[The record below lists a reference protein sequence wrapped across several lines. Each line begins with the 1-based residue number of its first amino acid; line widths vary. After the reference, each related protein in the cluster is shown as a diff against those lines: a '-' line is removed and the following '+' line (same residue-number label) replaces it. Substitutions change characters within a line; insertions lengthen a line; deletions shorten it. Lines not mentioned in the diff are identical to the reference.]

1 MDTAPVSLGFVLV
14 VGPTESASEL
24 QAVLTGHGWGCQHHE
39 STSGV
44 LARLREQPVID
55 MVLLVPDG
63 ELHAYTELCRQIK
76 FDSRTGFV
84 SVIFALSAAQ
94 TEHRSAVFAAGA
106 DDCLQLPAPPVEII
120 LRLTNATRMK
130 RATDSLEDATAVI
143 TSLANAIEGRDYYTR
158 GHVERVAA
166 YAVEIGRRLGLP
178 DSDLAVLRIGGI
190 VHDIGKIAVPDQI
203 LNKPGGLTPAEWEV
217 VKRHPLVGYDILQ
230 PLRTFRNVL
239 PIVRWHHERPN
250 GTGYPDGVAGT
261 DLPLPPRIVAVA
273 DIFDALSTARSYR
286 PAYSTEKCRALLLA
300 SAAAGDVDAMVVEAL
315 LEIVGRSVA
324 NLGAVP
330 APSGT
335 AMR

>member
-1 MDTAPVSLGFVLV
+1 MDASPLSLGFALV
-14 VGPTESASEL
+14 VGPSAAASDL
-24 QAVLTGHGWGCQHHE
+24 HAVLTSHGWGCQRHP
-39 STSGV
+39 STTGV
-44 LARLREQPVID
+44 LARLREEPVID
-55 MVLLVPDG
+55 LVLLAPDG
-63 ELHAYTELCRQIK
+63 DLHAYTELCRQIK

-84 SVIFALSAAQ
+84 IVIFALSAAQ
-94 TEHRSAVFAAGA
+94 VEHRSAVFAAGA
-106 DDCLQLPAPPVEII
+106 DDCLQLPAPPVEIL

-158 GHVERVAA
+158 GHVERVAT

-178 DSDLAVLRIGGI
+178 DTDLAVLRIGGI

-250 GTGYPDGVAGT
+250 GTGYPDAIAGEE
-261 DLPLPPRIVAVA
+261 LPLLPRIVAVA

-286 PAYSTEKCRALLLA
+286 PAYGAEKCRDLLLA
-300 SAAAGDVDAMVVEAL
+300 AAAAGDVDATVVQTL
-315 LEIVGRSVA
+315 LDVFGRSVG
-324 NLGAVP
+324 NLSTSPASNQVGVP
-330 APSGT
+330 
-335 AMR
+335 